1 MKACNAAGKDCGG
14 ITKAAVRKYPW
25 EIRKGS
31 FPLGDTGETEET
43 SYVKCKGF
51 SGISYFCNISQSLS
65 VFTCYDII
73 YVTIYRPLK

>member
-51 SGISYFCNISQSLS
+51 SDISYFCNIS
-65 VFTCYDII
+65 
-73 YVTIYRPLK
+73 